1 MTVKLYMAFCHFFQ
15 TQNHPTETVFPMQD
29 NKRDL
34 DRSFLYM
41 LNCKRDP
48 ALKCQ
53 TSFIFFICSAQG
65 SDTFTARQTDLVHL
79 LQSSEDHESNCPPYQ
94 TPPALY
100 KKPYAVTGSH
110 SENCLR

>member
-1 MTVKLYMAFCHFFQ
+1 MTVKLYIAFCHFFQ

-41 LNCKRDP
+41 LNRKKGP

-53 TSFIFFICSAQG
+53 TSYIFFHMQC
-65 SDTFTARQTDLVHL
+65 
-79 LQSSEDHESNCPPYQ
+79 
-94 TPPALY
+94 
-100 KKPYAVTGSH
+100 TGF
-110 SENCLR
+110 

>member
-15 TQNHPTETVFPMQD
+15 TQNHPTETIFPMQD

-41 LNCKRDP
+41 LNCKKGP

-53 TSFIFFICSAQG
+53 TSFIFS
-65 SDTFTARQTDLVHL
+65 
-79 LQSSEDHESNCPPYQ
+79 
-94 TPPALY
+94 
-100 KKPYAVTGSH
+100 YAVHRVLTRLLHGKRIWFIFCKVQKTTNRIAHHIRHRLLCIKSH
-110 SENCLR
+110 MR

>member
-34 DRSFLYM
+34 DRSFFIHAKLQ
-41 LNCKRDP
+41 KRSGTKMPD
-48 ALKCQ
+48 L
-53 TSFIFFICSAQG
+53 FYFFICSAQG

-94 TPPALY
+94 IPPALY